1 MKISK
6 NANFS
11 DEYCATIVTIGDI
24 SPIDGKDR
32 IVKTLVNGNSIV
44 IGKNDFNTG
53 DVAVYVSNECVIH
66 ELFLHLN
73 NMYDEKELNAD
84 QTQRGYINN
93 KGRVRV
99 IRLGGIPSYG
109 ILLTPKSI
117 AKFINESE
125 ESVVTFLNKHIGE
138 DFDEIN
144 GERFCHVYVPPVKK
158 EGSRQLSKDERN
170 AKKLARFKMLIE
182 GSFRFHYETKQLQKY
197 IRFINPDDNVDIS
210 VKIHGTSACFA
221 NILTNVPTNWFKRM
235 WRKYVTKKNE
245 YDQKY
250 NLIYSSRKVIQNEY
264 INPGKNPNG
273 GYYKDDV
280 WGHWAKKLDG
290 LIPKDVCIYGEI
302 VGFTPKGA
310 AIQKGY
316 DYGCDPAKNESKFMV
331 YRVTVNNKE
340 LEIADVIKFGDT
352 LKQALGDQIMEFPLL
367 YHGSLHTFYPN
378 IDTKDHWNDNVLEA
392 LKTEKLFG
400 MEMDEPLCNNKVPRE
415 GFVLRKCDDDIAEA
429 WKLKCDKFK
438 LREAK
443 EVDAGNVDMEME
455 EGYTEN

>member
-84 QTQRGYINN
+84 QTQKGYINN

-117 AKFINESE
+117 AKFINEPE
-125 ESVVTFLNKHIGE
+125 DSVVTFLNKHIGE

-158 EGSRQLSKDERN
+158 DGSRQLSKDERN

-210 VKIHGTSACFA
+210 VKIHGCVDEST
-221 NILTNVPTNWFKRM
+221 I
-235 WRKYVTKKNE
+235 
-245 YDQKY
+245 
-250 NLIYSSRKVIQNEY
+250 
-264 INPGKNPNG
+264 INTIEFGDITIK
-273 GYYKDDV
+273 
-280 WGHWAKKLDG
+280 
-290 LIPKDVCIYGEI
+290 EI
-302 VGFTPKGA
+302 VDNKIDCHIKAYNTETNS
-310 AIQKGY
+310 IEY
-316 DYGCDPAKNESKFMV
+316 VSIDDYYLLKNDGVWYEI
-331 YRVTVNNKE
+331 E
-340 LEIADVIKFGDT
+340 LEDGRKLKITGNNPVWLPDLQCYRKTEELNVGDT
-352 LKQALGDQIMEFPLL
+352 LL
-367 YHGSLHTFYPN
+367 
-378 IDTKDHWNDNVLEA
+378 ID
-392 LKTEKLFG
+392 
-400 MEMDEPLCNNKVPRE
+400 
-415 GFVLRKCDDDIAEA
+415 
-429 WKLKCDKFK
+429 
-438 LREAK
+438 
-443 EVDAGNVDMEME
+443 
-455 EGYTEN
+455 

>member
-117 AKFINESE
+117 AKFINEPE

-197 IRFINPDDNVDIS
+197 IRFINPHDILIELFRLLIIKLRQGIMSPPAVIGRIVRPLPRILKLEEASVRTFRIYICTLVVTLLIFIYTLSIEPFIERTAMVKYTIKNYLHAPFMNLIDQLYKKSITCFKIFLAGNSVDIS
-210 VKIHGTSACFA
+210 G
-221 NILTNVPTNWFKRM
+221 
-235 WRKYVTKKNE
+235 
-245 YDQKY
+245 
-250 NLIYSSRKVIQNEY
+250 
-264 INPGKNPNG
+264 
-273 GYYKDDV
+273 
-280 WGHWAKKLDG
+280 
-290 LIPKDVCIYGEI
+290 
-302 VGFTPKGA
+302 
-310 AIQKGY
+310 
-316 DYGCDPAKNESKFMV
+316 
-331 YRVTVNNKE
+331 
-340 LEIADVIKFGDT
+340 
-352 LKQALGDQIMEFPLL
+352 
-367 YHGSLHTFYPN
+367 
-378 IDTKDHWNDNVLEA
+378 
-392 LKTEKLFG
+392 
-400 MEMDEPLCNNKVPRE
+400 
-415 GFVLRKCDDDIAEA
+415 
-429 WKLKCDKFK
+429 
-438 LREAK
+438 
-443 EVDAGNVDMEME
+443 
-455 EGYTEN
+455 